1 MLRRPSVLR
10 FQGDNNIIIYRHH
23 IDDFVVGS
31 QLIVNESQ
39 EAIFFKDGRALDLF
53 GAGRH
58 LLQTDNLPLLRR
70 FFGALFG
77 GANPFQ
83 CEVYFINKV
92 AVLDLLWGT
101 ESPITIE
108 DPKYGLIVD
117 VKAHGQMGIR
127 ISDARRFI
135 VNVSGTLQ
143 QYTVDE
149 IKRDIRGAVVASVKQ
164 SIATAIIKKGI
175 SILEISA
182 NIDALSAEITASLNA
197 KLRNV
202 GLEVTHFYANK
213 IAADPADL
221 EKLREIKEKRLE
233 AMTDLDIDTMR
244 TMRMS
249 EAKAYA
255 RKTEG
260 YTYHDEKK
268 YEILSEAAKNEGP
281 SSALMN
287 AGVGLGM
294 GSAIGS
300 QIKEAAGSVMSTG
313 REAAS
318 AKVASLERCPAC
330 NAPMATG
337 AKFCPECG
345 AKRPESKKF
354 CTECG
359 CELAPGAKFCS
370 ACGAKLL

>member
-1 MLRRPSVLR
+1 M
-10 FQGDNNIIIYRHH
+10 
-23 IDDFVVGS
+23 VGS

-39 EAIFFKDGRALDLF
+39 EAVFFKDGQALDLF
-53 GAGRH
+53 GSGRH
-58 LLQTDNLPLLRR
+58 MLQTDNLPLTRR

-101 ESPITIE
+101 DSPITIE

-117 VKAHGQMGIR
+117 VRAHGQMGIR
-127 ISDARRFI
+127 ISDSRRFI
-135 VNVSGTLQ
+135 INVSGTHQ
-143 QYTVDE
+143 QYTVEE
-149 IKRDIRGAVVASVKQ
+149 IKRDIKGAVCASVKQ
-164 SIATAIIKKGI
+164 SIATAIIKQGI
-175 SILEISA
+175 SILDISA
-182 NIDALSAEITASLNA
+182 NIESLSADITASINA

-202 GLEVTHFYANK
+202 GLEATQFYLNK

-260 YTYHDEKK
+260 YTYHDEKR
-268 YEILSEAAKNEGP
+268 YDILSEAAKNEGP

-294 GSAIGS
+294 GSAIGAQIRDTANTVISGS
-300 QIKEAAGSVMSTG
+300 QPAAQTQPAESRCSSCGAAMS
-313 REAAS
+313 AS
-318 AKVASLERCPAC
+318 
-330 NAPMATG
+330 

-345 AKRPESKKF
+345 SRRVESKKF
-354 CTECG
+354 CPECG
-359 CELAPGAKFCS
+359 SEVKSSSKFCS
-370 ACGAKLL
+370 SCGAKLV

>member
-1 MLRRPSVLR
+1 MNRPSVLR
-10 FQGDNNIIIYRHH
+10 FEGNNSIVIYRHH

-39 EAIFFKDGRALDLF
+39 EALFFKDGQALDLF
-53 GAGRH
+53 SAGRH
-58 LLQTDNLPLLRR
+58 TLSTDNLPLSKR

-77 GANPFQ
+77 GKNPFQ

-101 ESPITIE
+101 DSPITIE

-117 VKAHGQMGIR
+117 VKAYGQMGIR

-143 QYTVDE
+143 QYTTE
-149 IKRDIRGAVVASVKQ
+149 AMKRDIKGAVIASVKQ
-164 SIATAIIKKGI
+164 SIANAIIKKGI
-175 SILEISA
+175 SILEIPASM
-182 NIDALSAEITASLNA
+182 DALSAEIVASLNL

-202 GLEVTHFYANK
+202 GLEAVHFYANK

-221 EKLREIKEKRLE
+221 EKLRAVKEKRLE
-233 AMTDLDIDTMR
+233 AMADLDIDTLRM
-244 TMRMS
+244 MRMS

-268 YEILSEAAKNEGP
+268 YEILSDAAKNEGSA
-281 SSALMN
+281 SSAFVG

-294 GSAIGS
+294 AGAIGS
-300 QIKEAAGSVMSTG
+300 HIKDAAGSVMKGAT
-313 REAAS
+313 AS
-318 AKVASLERCPAC
+318 QTDVCPAC
-330 NAPMATG
+330 SAPLD
-337 AKFCPECG
+337 KN
-345 AKRPESKKF
+345 
-354 CTECG
+354 
-359 CELAPGAKFCS
+359 AKFCS
-370 ACGAKLL
+370 VCGAQRPSPAKFCSSCGASVAANAKFCSSCGAKL